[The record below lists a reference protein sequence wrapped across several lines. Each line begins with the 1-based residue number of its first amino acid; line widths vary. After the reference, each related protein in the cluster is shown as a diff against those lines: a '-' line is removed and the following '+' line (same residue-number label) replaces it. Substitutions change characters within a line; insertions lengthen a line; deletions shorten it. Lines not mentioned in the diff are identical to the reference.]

1 MAIVHTRSR
10 TSEPSPVVHRVTELM
25 AAEGLDALLVQSTE
39 NTRYLIGHPIQSQAL
54 NMRHRT
60 FLTVLAPDGRCA
72 LLASRAEVPDIEENA
87 LGVEII
93 SYDEFSD
100 DLSEV
105 MRAALEAAGIS
116 GGRVGAEQD
125 SLTLQVSE
133 RVRTL
138 LPGAELVPALNLLDT
153 ARAIKSEP
161 EIAAMRQAAS
171 YAVRAQEAMYEVVE
185 AGWTEREAATFL
197 VGRLLDEG
205 ADGYKTVQV
214 AAGPRS
220 QLANPSPGD
229 VALGSGQ
236 PVKVDLFPTVAG
248 YLSDTGRT
256 FSIGSATPALRAQW
270 AAAEDVLATM
280 AAFIQP
286 GMTGGAVWSEYLQQ
300 LVSLGLEP
308 AMQFLGHGLGLG
320 LHEAPFIAPGSSQR
334 IQPGMVLALEP
345 VTTLDGVGLHIEN
358 VYQVTDSGLVNLT
371 DGYAVGYRVA

>member
-10 TSEPSPVVHRVTELM
+10 TNEPSPVIHRVTDLL

-39 NTRYLIGHPIQSQAL
+39 NTHYLIGHPIQSQAL
-54 NMRHRT
+54 DMRHRT
-60 FLTVLAPDGRCA
+60 FLTVLTPDGHCV
-72 LLASRAEVPDIEENA
+72 LVASRAEVPDIEENA
-87 LGVEII
+87 FGVDII

-100 DLSEV
+100 DLTEV
-105 MRAALEAAGIS
+105 IRVALETADIS
-116 GGRVGAEQD
+116 GGRVGTEQD
-125 SLTLQVSE
+125 SLTLRVSE

-138 LPGAELVPALNLLDT
+138 LPAAELVPSLDLLDT
-153 ARAIKSEP
+153 ARAIKTAP
-161 EIAAMRQAAS
+161 EIAAMRQAAA
-171 YAVRAQEAMYEVVE
+171 YAVRAQEAMYEAVE

-205 ADGYKTVQV
+205 ADGYKTLQV

-229 VALGSGQ
+229 AVLGSGQ
-236 PVKVDLFPTVAG
+236 PIKVDLFPTVAG

-256 FSIGSATPALRAQW
+256 FSIGSAAPALRAQW

-286 GMTGGAVWSEYLQQ
+286 GMTGDAVWSEYLQQ
-300 LVSLGLEP
+300 LATLGLAP
-308 AMQFLGHGLGLG
+308 AMRFLGHGLGLG
-320 LHEAPFIAPGSSQR
+320 LHEAPFIAPGSTQR
-334 IQPGMVLALEP
+334 IEPGMVLALEP